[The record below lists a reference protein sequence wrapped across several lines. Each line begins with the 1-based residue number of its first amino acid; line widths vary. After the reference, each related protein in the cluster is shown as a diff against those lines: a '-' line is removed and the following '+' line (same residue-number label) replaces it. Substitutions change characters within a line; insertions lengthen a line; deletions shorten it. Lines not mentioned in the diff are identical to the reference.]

1 MMTSARAFR
10 ELLDGPEPLVAPQV
24 MNPLAAKLA
33 EQSGFKTIYLGGGVV
48 GYINGFTEAT
58 LTLTEFIQL
67 SLDIRTA
74 CPLPLVL
81 DGTCGWGDPV
91 HLHRT
96 IAMCEAAGL
105 AGIEIEDQLM
115 PKRVH
120 HHVGVEHAISQD
132 LMVAKIREAVAARL
146 DPDFVII
153 GRTNQIRRDQRDD
166 AIRRAEAY
174 KEAGSDMIFVLAP
187 TPEDLRFVGERLPPP
202 LMMMPL
208 AGGLAAMS
216 MSRAE
221 LYDLG
226 YRFLV
231 DPMTTL
237 FAMHKAMRLSYE
249 AIARGEPDPTLGD
262 DSPGAELEK
271 IHEAIGLERWLAVE
285 RATMG
290 EGGEN

>member
-1 MMTSARAFR
+1 MTPARAFR
-10 ELLDGPEPLVAPQV
+10 EFLDGPEPLVAPQV

-120 HHVGVEHAISQD
+120 HHVGVEHAIPQD
-132 LMVAKIREAVAARL
+132 LMVAKIREAAAARR

-153 GRTNQIRRDQRDD
+153 GRTNQIRRNQRDD
-166 AIRRAEAY
+166 AMKRAEAY

-290 EGGEN
+290 EGEES